1 MVKNLPA
8 SAGDTGLIP
17 KIPWKRAQ
25 QPTPVFLPGKSHGQ
39 RSLLGYSPQGCKKIG
54 HDLATKQ
61 KQQSN
66 IQWEILRRNMT
77 WGTMGN
83 LEKSPPL
90 SLCGLNSFSWMQD
103 EPEALSSLFLLSN
116 NSDSV
121 FFERPFP
128 EDRPSMFYSQP
139 HALLLLVFCPLN
151 DLLENTASATH
162 KSKYKVII
170 SVHKTGALYHLP
182 NKIQV
187 PETDWELIK
196 NHS

>member
-1 MVKNLPA
+1 MSSAWKTEFSAHQWMFHLRFTVTGGCQGGGHRGRDPGGSVVKNLPA

-90 SLCGLNSFSWMQD
+90 SLCGLNSFS
-103 EPEALSSLFLLSN
+103 
-116 NSDSV
+116 
-121 FFERPFP
+121 
-128 EDRPSMFYSQP
+128 
-139 HALLLLVFCPLN
+139 
-151 DLLENTASATH
+151 
-162 KSKYKVII
+162 
-170 SVHKTGALYHLP
+170 
-182 NKIQV
+182 
-187 PETDWELIK
+187 
-196 NHS
+196 